1 VNTTGDS
8 AWAALGSAILL
19 VEDEP
24 VLRASIARGLG
35 KLTNIDV
42 MSAATFAEAVALIE
56 ARAPS
61 LVISDIDLPGASG
74 LELVGEL
81 GRRGINVPIIFVTAY
96 LKTYRSQI
104 PQNPNV
110 LVLEKPVPIEELRRR
125 TTQLLGPAGDAMRTP
140 FSVVDYVQ
148 LACLGRHSLHIDVE
162 FVKATGKVIVWQ
174 GELWS
179 ASDEQGEGADAFC
192 RLAFSKEGTVICS
205 PMIGEPGPRTIQ
217 THWELLVLESA
228 RILDE
233 AQHNEKIAGAA
244 PRAAAAAVPASTE
257 RQIPL
262 PAAPPPPSILSPP
275 SPPARSSA
283 ATPVRLPPPRPSP
296 VTSPPAAPPPP
307 RETPTSPPSTL
318 RPSPRTPTAPSCS
331 RNSPPADRFPV
342 APSPSRPA
350 AQPLPRRRE
359 PTFDEL
365 WTRGVDALLAREFE
379 DAMRAFLAADAVH
392 PGDPRVVANLVR
404 LKEMGYS
411 AAPEGED

>member
-1 VNTTGDS
+1 VTTTSDP

-24 VLRASIARGLG
+24 VLRASIARGLS
-35 KLTNIDV
+35 KLTNIEV
-42 MSAATFAEAVALIE
+42 MSAATFAEAVALIG

-110 LVLEKPVPIEELRRR
+110 LVLEKPVPIEELRKK

-148 LACLGRHSLHIDVE
+148 LACLGHHSLHIDVE

-174 GELWS
+174 GELWH
-179 ASDEQGEGADAFC
+179 ASDEQGEGAEAFC

-217 THWELLVLESA
+217 THWEVLVLESA

-233 AQHNEKIAGAA
+233 AQHREKM
-244 PRAAAAAVPASTE
+244 AAATSCPVPTAASAVAARQPTLSAPPAPASG
-257 RQIPL
+257 L
-262 PAAPPPPSILSPP
+262 A
-275 SPPARSSA
+275 PPARSPA
-283 ATPVRLPPPRPSP
+283 LAPARLPPPRPL
-296 VTSPPAAPPPP
+296 PPPPPP
-307 RETPTSPPSTL
+307 REARTSPASSVRTSPP
-318 RPSPRTPTAPSCS
+318 RATA
-331 RNSPPADRFPV
+331 
-342 APSPSRPA
+342 A
-350 AQPLPRRRE
+350 AQPAPRRRQ
-359 PTFDEL
+359 PSFDEL

-379 DAMRAFLAADAVH
+379 AAFHAFAAADALR
-392 PGDPRVVANLVR
+392 PGDPRVVANLAR

-411 AAPEGED
+411 DARGGEG